1 MWRRLLRGQWLGN
14 MAVPSSKIVSVR
26 KRDGRVVAFD
36 SNKISE
42 AIWKA
47 IKATGGKDRSV
58 ANELTVK
65 VIEILERRFGEGA
78 VPSVEDVQDAVEHV
92 LIEGGYAKTAKAYIL
107 YRQKR
112 AEIRE
117 EKMKILEKTD
127 IDEVDKSFDSN
138 ALKVL
143 RARYLRKDE
152 NGHVLES
159 PKELFVRVALHT
171 TLASILYDP
180 RIFDVGGSQQPKE
193 VPEGVD
199 LKEFAD
205 LAVGKYELNEFHLDA
220 FLRVFKRFNAMGKS
234 KVSWGEL
241 VGMIRNGDFSSY
253 ETEVD
258 DYVRLM
264 VSKHF
269 MPNTPALANFGNV
282 LGMGS
287 ACFVLDVADSIDDIM
302 ETLRSAAIIFKAGG
316 GVGYNF
322 SKLRPEGDFV
332 KSTSGI
338 ASGPVSFMRLF
349 DTMTEVIKQGGIRR
363 GANMGILNINH
374 PDIEKFIKAKEGNKA
389 LRNFNISVLILDD
402 FWGYYNKNE
411 PYPLINP
418 RTREVTRF
426 VNPRQ
431 LLDMIAFQAW
441 ESAEPGVIFSDKVNE
456 FNPFLKSLGPIVTTN
471 PCGEVLLYPDES
483 CNLGSINVAAFVKE
497 DDDNVSLDWDGLRS
511 TVEVTSKFLDNVI
524 DINRYPLQ
532 AIEDMTLKTR
542 KIGLGVMGVADL
554 FFELGIAYNSEEGL
568 KFMERLMEFVNY
580 HSKRASIKLAAERGV
595 LPTFD
600 ESSYK
605 EGKLPFSGFADQ
617 SSWHFDWKGLADE
630 IREKGIRNG
639 YTTVIAPTG
648 SISMI
653 AGCSSGIEPVF
664 ALVYEKNVSI
674 GSFYYVDAAFEK
686 AMKKEGIFDDDLLKQ
701 VVGNHGSVL
710 GVPYASEQVRRVF
723 VTAMDIM
730 PEDHVRAIAAFQKWV
745 DSSISKTTNLPAEAT
760 VEDVKKVYMLSYE
773 LGCKDVTVYRDKSI
787 TSQVLRAAPAAKDEK
802 SPAVPPSKSTVPPQV
817 VHASAVPT
825 LQNLSARLSLD
836 GKIGNLTTCPLCGTK
851 LEFKEGCA
859 TCPSCGWSLCVS
871 A

>member
-1 MWRRLLRGQWLGN
+1 
-14 MAVPSSKIVSVR
+14 MAVLSSSIKSVR
-26 KRDGRVVAFD
+26 KRDGRVVAYN
-36 SNKISE
+36 SSKISE

-47 IKATGGKDRSV
+47 VKATGGKDRSTAV
-58 ANELTVK
+58 ELSFK
-65 VIEILERRFGEGA
+65 VNEILEKRFGEGA

-117 EKMKILEKTD
+117 EKMKILEKSD
-127 IDEVDKSFDSN
+127 IDEVDKSFDNN

-159 PKELFVRVALHT
+159 PKELFMRVALHT
-171 TLASILYDP
+171 ALASILYDP
-180 RIFDVGGSQQPKE
+180 RVFDVRGGQPPKE
-193 VPEGVD
+193 VPENVD
-199 LKEFAD
+199 LAAYVD
-205 LAVGKYELNEFHLDA
+205 LAVGRFKLNQFHMEAL
-220 FLRVFKRFNAMGKS
+220 LRVFKRFNASGKS
-234 KVSWGEL
+234 RVSWQEL
-241 VGMIRNGDFSSY
+241 VEMFRRGDFSSY
-253 ETEVD
+253 EREVD
-258 DYVRLM
+258 DYQTLM

-374 PDIEKFIKAKEGNKA
+374 PDIESFIKAKEGNKA
-389 LRNFNISVLILDD
+389 LRNFNISVLVLDD
-402 FWGYYNKNE
+402 FWEYYNKNE
-411 PYPLINP
+411 PYPLVNP
-418 RTREVTRF
+418 RTHEVARY
-426 VNPRQ
+426 VNPKQ

-456 FNPFLKSLGPIVTTN
+456 FNPFVRSLGPIVTTN
-471 PCGEVLLYPDES
+471 PCGEVLLYPNES
-483 CNLGSINVAAFVKE
+483 CNLGSINVAAFTKE
-497 DDDNVSLDWDGLRS
+497 DDDGNVTLDWEGLKD
-511 TVEVTSKFLDNVI
+511 TVEMTTKFLDNVI
-524 DINRYPLQ
+524 DINHYPLQ

-542 KIGLGVMGVADL
+542 KIGLGVMGTADML
-554 FFELGIAYNSEEGL
+554 FEMGMAYNSEEGL

-580 HSKRASIKLAAERGV
+580 HSKKASVKLAKERGV
-595 LPTFD
+595 LPSFED
-600 ESSYK
+600 SSYK
-605 EGKLPFSGFADQ
+605 EGKLPFGGFADQ
-617 SSWHFDWKGLADE
+617 SSWHFDWKGLAEE
-630 IREKGIRNG
+630 IAREGVRNG

-674 GSFYYVDAAFEK
+674 GSFYYVDPAFEK
-686 AMKKEGIFDDDLLKQ
+686 AMKKEGLFDDDLLKQ
-701 VVGNHGSVL
+701 IVSNHGSVG
-710 GVPYASEQVRRVF
+710 GVFYLPEKIKNVY
-723 VTAMDIM
+723 VTAMDIA

-760 VEDVKKVYMLSYE
+760 VEDVKNVYMLSYE

-787 TSQVLRAAPAAKDEK
+787 TSQVLRMPPSGKEEK
-802 SPAVPPSKSTVPPQV
+802 SPGLAPQKTGPTSLA
-817 VHASAVPT
+817 VHASVMSP
-825 LQNLSARLSLD
+825 LQTFNSRLSLD
-836 GKIGNLTTCPLCGTK
+836 GKNGSLTNCPSCSTK

-859 TCPSCGWSLCVS
+859 TCPGCGWSLCVS

>member
-1 MWRRLLRGQWLGN
+1 
-14 MAVPSSKIVSVR
+14 MAVLSSRIKSVR
-26 KRDGRVVAFD
+26 KRDGRVVAYN
-36 SNKISE
+36 SGKISE

-47 IKATGGKDRSV
+47 IKATGGKDRSTAV
-58 ANELTVK
+58 ELSFK
-65 VIEILERRFGEGA
+65 VNEILEKRFGEGA
-78 VPSVEDVQDAVEHV
+78 APSVEDVQDAVEHV

-117 EKMKILEKTD
+117 EKMKILEKSD

-159 PKELFVRVALHT
+159 PKELFMRVALHT
-171 TLASILYDP
+171 ALASVLYDP
-180 RIFDVGGSQQPKE
+180 RVFDVKGGQSPKE
-193 VPEGVD
+193 VPENVN
-199 LKEFAD
+199 LATYSD
-205 LAVGKYELNEFHLDA
+205 LALGRFKLNEFHVEAL
-220 FLRVFKRFNAMGKS
+220 LRVFKRFNASGKS
-234 KVSWGEL
+234 RVSWQE
-241 VGMIRNGDFSSY
+241 VVEMFRRGDFAPY
-253 ETEVD
+253 EKEVN
-258 DYVRLM
+258 DYQKLM

-374 PDIEKFIKAKEGNKA
+374 PDIENFIKAKEGNKA

-402 FWGYYNKNE
+402 FWEYYNKNE
-411 PYPLINP
+411 AYPLVNP
-418 RTREVTRF
+418 RTHEVVRY
-426 VNPRQ
+426 VNPKQ

-441 ESAEPGVIFSDKVNE
+441 ESAEPGLIFSDKVNE
-456 FNPFLKSLGPIVTTN
+456 FNPFVKSLGPIVTTN
-471 PCGEVLLYPDES
+471 PCGEVLLYPNES
-483 CNLGSINVAAFVKE
+483 CNLGSINVAAFTKE
-497 DDDNVSLDWDGLRS
+497 DDDGNLSLDWDGLRD
-511 TVEVTSKFLDNVI
+511 TVEMTTKFLDNVI
-524 DINRYPLQ
+524 DVNHYPLQ

-542 KIGLGVMGVADL
+542 KIGLGVMGTADML
-554 FFELGIAYNSEEGL
+554 FEMGMAYNSEEGL

-580 HSKRASIKLAAERGV
+580 HSKKASIRLAKERGV
-595 LPTFD
+595 LPSFE

-605 EGKLPFSGFADQ
+605 EGKLPFGGFADQ
-617 SSWHFDWKGLADE
+617 SSWHFDWKGLAEE
-630 IREKGIRNG
+630 IAREGVRNG

-674 GSFYYVDAAFEK
+674 GSFYYVDTAFEK
-686 AMKKEGIFDDDLLKQ
+686 AMKKEGLFDDDLLKQ
-701 VVGNHGSVL
+701 IVSNHGSVG
-710 GVPYASEQVRRVF
+710 GVFYLPEKVKRVY
-723 VTAMDIM
+723 VTAMDIA
-730 PEDHVRAIAAFQKWV
+730 PEDHVKAIAAFQKWV
-745 DSSISKTTNLPAEAT
+745 DSSISKTTNLPADAT
-760 VEDVKKVYMLSYE
+760 VEDVKNVYMLSYQ

-787 TSQVLRAAPAAKDEK
+787 TSQVLRTLPSGKEEKGPGLAPQKTGPTPLA
-802 SPAVPPSKSTVPPQV
+802 
-817 VHASAVPT
+817 VHASVAAP
-825 LQNLSARLSLD
+825 LQTFNARMSLD
-836 GKIGNLTTCPLCGTK
+836 GKNGSLTNCPSCSTK

-859 TCPSCGWSLCVS
+859 TCPGCGWSLCVS

>member
-1 MWRRLLRGQWLGN
+1 
-14 MAVPSSKIVSVR
+14 MAVLSSSIKSVR
-26 KRDGRVVAFD
+26 KRDGRVVAYN
-36 SNKISE
+36 SSKISE

-47 IKATGGKDRSV
+47 VKATGGKDRSTAV
-58 ANELTVK
+58 ELSFK
-65 VIEILERRFGEGA
+65 VNEILEKRFGEGA

-117 EKMKILEKTD
+117 EKMKILEKSD
-127 IDEVDKSFDSN
+127 IDEVDKSFDNN

-159 PKELFVRVALHT
+159 PKELFMRVALHT
-171 TLASILYDP
+171 ALASILYDP
-180 RIFDVGGSQQPKE
+180 RVFDVRGGQPPKE
-193 VPEGVD
+193 VPENVD
-199 LKEFAD
+199 LAAYVD
-205 LAVGKYELNEFHLDA
+205 LAVGRFKLNQFHMEAL
-220 FLRVFKRFNAMGKS
+220 LRVFKRFNASGKS
-234 KVSWGEL
+234 RVSWQEL
-241 VGMIRNGDFSSY
+241 VEMFRRGDFSSY
-253 ETEVD
+253 EREVD
-258 DYVRLM
+258 DYQTLM

-374 PDIEKFIKAKEGNKA
+374 PDIESFIKAKEGNKA
-389 LRNFNISVLILDD
+389 LRNFNISVLVLDD
-402 FWGYYNKNE
+402 FWKYYNKNE
-411 PYPLINP
+411 PYPLVNP
-418 RTREVTRF
+418 RTHEVARY
-426 VNPRQ
+426 VNPKQ

-456 FNPFLKSLGPIVTTN
+456 FNPFVKSLGPIVTTN
-471 PCGEVLLYPDES
+471 PCGEVLLYPNES
-483 CNLGSINVAAFVKE
+483 CNLGSINVAAFTKE
-497 DDDNVSLDWDGLRS
+497 DDDGDVTLDWEGLKD
-511 TVEVTSKFLDNVI
+511 TVEMTTKFLDNVI
-524 DINRYPLQ
+524 DINHYPLQ

-542 KIGLGVMGVADL
+542 KIGLGVMGTADML
-554 FFELGIAYNSEEGL
+554 FEMGMAYNSEEGL

-580 HSKRASIKLAAERGV
+580 HSKKASVKLAKERGV
-595 LPTFD
+595 LPSFED
-600 ESSYK
+600 SSYK
-605 EGKLPFSGFADQ
+605 EGKLPFGGFADQ
-617 SSWHFDWKGLADE
+617 SSWHFDWKGLAEE
-630 IREKGIRNG
+630 IAREGVRNG

-674 GSFYYVDAAFEK
+674 GSFYYVDPAFEK
-686 AMKKEGIFDDDLLKQ
+686 AMKKEGLFDDDLLKQ
-701 VVGNHGSVL
+701 IVSNHGSVG
-710 GVPYASEQVRRVF
+710 GVFYLPEKIKNVY
-723 VTAMDIM
+723 VTAMDIA

-760 VEDVKKVYMLSYE
+760 VEDVKNVYMLSYE

-787 TSQVLRAAPAAKDEK
+787 TSQVLRMPPSGKEEK
-802 SPAVPPSKSTVPPQV
+802 SPGLAPQKTGPTSLA
-817 VHASAVPT
+817 VHASVMSP
-825 LQNLSARLSLD
+825 LQTFNSRLSLD
-836 GKIGNLTTCPLCGTK
+836 GKNGSLTNCPSCSTK

-859 TCPSCGWSLCVS
+859 TCPGCGWSLCVS

>member
-1 MWRRLLRGQWLGN
+1 
-14 MAVPSSKIVSVR
+14 MAVLSSRIKSVR
-26 KRDGRVVAFD
+26 KRDGRVVAYD
-36 SNKISE
+36 SNKVAE

-47 IKATGGKDRSV
+47 IKATGGKDRSTAV
-58 ANELTVK
+58 ELSIK
-65 VIEILERRFGEGA
+65 VNAILEERFGTNAE
-78 VPSVEDVQDAVEHV
+78 PSVEDVQDAVERV

-117 EKMKILEKTD
+117 EKMKILEKTE

-159 PKELFVRVALHT
+159 PKELFLRVALHT
-171 TLASILYDP
+171 ALASILYDP
-180 RIFDVGGSQQPKE
+180 KVFDVKGGQPPRE
-193 VPEGVD
+193 VLEN
-199 LKEFAD
+199 AD
-205 LAVGKYELNEFHLDA
+205 LTAYRDLAIGRHKLNEFHLEA
-220 FLRVFKRFNAMGKS
+220 LYRVYGRFAASGKAR
-234 KVSWGEL
+234 VSWQEL
-241 VGMIRNGDFSSY
+241 VEMIRRGDFSSY
-253 ETEVD
+253 EKEVD
-258 DYVRLM
+258 DYVALM
-264 VSKHF
+264 VNKKF

-363 GANMGILNINH
+363 GANMGILNVNH
-374 PDIEKFIKAKEGNKA
+374 PDIENFIKAKEGNKA

-402 FWGYYNKNE
+402 FWEYYNRNE
-411 PYPLINP
+411 PYPLVNP
-418 RTREVTRF
+418 RTHEVMRF
-426 VNPRQ
+426 VSPRQ

-441 ESAEPGVIFSDKVNE
+441 ESAEPGVIFSDKVNQ
-456 FNPFLKSLGPIVTTN
+456 FNPFVKSLGPIVTTN
-471 PCGEVLLYPDES
+471 PCGEVLLYPNES
-483 CNLGSINVAAFVKE
+483 CNLGSINVAAFAKE
-497 DDDNVSLDWDGLRS
+497 DDDGNFVMDWEGLRA
-511 TVEVTSKFLDNVI
+511 TIEMTTRFLDNVI
-524 DINRYPLQ
+524 DINKYPLQ

-542 KIGLGVMGVADL
+542 KIGLGVMGTADL
-554 FFELGIAYNSEEGL
+554 FFELGLAYNSEEGL
-568 KFMERLMEFVNY
+568 KFMEMLMEFVNY
-580 HSKRASIKLAAERGV
+580 YSKKASIKLARERGV
-595 LPTFD
+595 LPSFE

-605 EGKLPFSGFADQ
+605 EGKLPFGGFEDQ
-617 SSWHFDWKGLADE
+617 ASWHFDWKELAEEVKRDGL
-630 IREKGIRNG
+630 RNG

-686 AMKKEGIFDDDLLKQ
+686 AMKKDGLFDDDLMKQ
-701 VVGNHGSVL
+701 IVTSHGSL
-710 GVPYASEQVRRVF
+710 GGVSYLPEKMKRVF
-723 VTAMDIM
+723 VTAMDIN
-730 PEDHVRAIAAFQKWV
+730 PEDHVRAIAAFQRWV
-745 DSSISKTTNLPAEAT
+745 DSSISKTTNLPVDAT
-760 VEDVKKVYMLSYE
+760 VEDVKSIYMLAYK
-773 LGCKDVTVYRDKSI
+773 LGCKDITVYRDKSI
-787 TSQVLRAAPAAKDEK
+787 TSQVLRSPATGKEEK
-802 SPAVPPSKSTVPPQV
+802 SPAQAMQRTGPAPL
-817 VHASAVPT
+817 AVQAPAVSP
-825 LQNLSARLSLD
+825 LQTFNARLSLD
-836 GKIGNLTTCPLCGTK
+836 GKNGSLTNCPSCNTR

-859 TCPSCGWSLCVS
+859 TCPGCGWSLCVS

>member
-1 MWRRLLRGQWLGN
+1 
-14 MAVPSSKIVSVR
+14 MAVLSSKIGSVR
-26 KRDGRVVAFD
+26 KRDGRVVAYD

-47 IKATGGKDRSV
+47 IKATGGKDRSIAV
-58 ANELTVK
+58 ELSIKVNEA
-65 VIEILERRFGEGA
+65 LEKRFGEGT

-92 LIEGGYAKTAKAYIL
+92 LIEAGYAKTAKAYIL

-159 PKELFVRVALHT
+159 PKELFTRVALHT
-171 TLASILYDP
+171 ALASILYDSRVFDINAGQP
-180 RIFDVGGSQQPKE
+180 RRE
-193 VPEGVD
+193 VPENLD
-199 LKEFAD
+199 PKEYAD
-205 LAVGKYELNEFHLDA
+205 LSVGKYRLNELHLEA
-220 FLRVFKRFNAMGKS
+220 FLRVFKRFNSADRS
-234 KVSWGEL
+234 RVTWQEL
-241 VGMIRNGDFSSY
+241 ADMMRRGDFACY
-253 ETEVD
+253 EKEVD
-258 DYVRLM
+258 DYVQLM

-374 PDIEKFIKAKEGNKA
+374 PDIEKFIKAKEGNRA

-402 FWGYYNKNE
+402 FWEYYNKNE
-411 PYPLINP
+411 PYPLVNP
-418 RTREVTRF
+418 RTHEVTRY
-426 VNPRQ
+426 VNPKQ

-456 FNPFLKSLGPIVTTN
+456 FNPFVKSLGPIITTN
-471 PCGEVLLYPDES
+471 PCGEVLLYPNES
-483 CNLGSINVAAFVKE
+483 CNLGSINVAAFAKE
-497 DDDNVSLDWDGLRS
+497 DDEGNVTLDWEGLRS
-511 TVEVTSKFLDNVI
+511 TIEKTVKFLDNVI
-524 DINRYPLQ
+524 EINRYPLQ
-532 AIEDMTLKTR
+532 AIEDMSLKTR
-542 KIGLGVMGVADL
+542 KIGLGVMGTADL

-568 KFMERLMEFVNY
+568 KFMEKLMEFVNY
-580 HSKRASIKLAAERGV
+580 HSKKASIKLAKERGI
-595 LPTFD
+595 LPSFG
-600 ESSYK
+600 ESSYRD
-605 EGKLPFSGFADQ
+605 GQLPFSGFADQ

-630 IREKGIRNG
+630 IRVEGLRNG

-674 GSFYYVDAAFEK
+674 GSFYYVDSAFER
-686 AMKKEGIFDDDLLKQ
+686 AMKKEGLFDDDLLKQ
-701 VVGNHGSVL
+701 IVGNHGSAWNI
-710 GVPYASEQVRRVF
+710 PYVSDRVKHVF

-760 VEDVKKVYMLSYE
+760 VDDVKKVYMLSYE

-787 TSQVLRAAPAAKDEK
+787 TSQVLRTPPAGKED
-802 SPAVPPSKSTVPPQV
+802 KSTTQPPGGSDV
-817 VHASAVPT
+817 ISSTVRASAASPRDFG
-825 LQNLSARLSLD
+825 ARLSLD
-836 GKIGNLTTCPLCGTK
+836 GKGGSLTNCPLCGTK